1 MPLVI
6 ENATIDSLA
15 GRAEVVAALPQV
27 FRSFAGLKTKLSSGC
42 NCDRTRKQVAQ
53 LYEQVKLALVS
64 LGEADRATLRGFLNA
79 DKLVVYVLRDGRNGV
94 KYEL

>member
-27 FRSFAGLKTKLSSGC
+27 FKSFAGLKQKLSSGC

-53 LYEQVKLALVS
+53 LYEQVKLAIVS
-64 LGEADRATLRGFLNA
+64 LGEADRATLRGLLNA
-79 DKLVVYVLRDGRNGV
+79 DKLIVYVLRDGRNGV